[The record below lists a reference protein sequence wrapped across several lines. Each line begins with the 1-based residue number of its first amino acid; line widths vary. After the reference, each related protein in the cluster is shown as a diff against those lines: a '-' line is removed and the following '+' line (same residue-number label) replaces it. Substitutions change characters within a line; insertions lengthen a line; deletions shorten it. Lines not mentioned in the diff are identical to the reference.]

1 MTSSSNEPVKRPAH
15 TPLIAPSLLSADFAY
30 LAGGLACI
38 EQAAGDWVH
47 LDVMDGHFVPNLTF
61 GPPVIKALRARSTLP
76 FDVHLMI
83 ERPEEWLSAY
93 REAGA
98 DRITF
103 HIEAC
108 RHSQRYLTKIREMG
122 AASGI
127 SLNPQTGIEGLEYL
141 LPVCDQVLIMTVNP
155 GFGGQQVIE
164 PVIEKIIQLRTMI
177 DQMGLGTL
185 IEVDGGIDRKNARRI
200 FDAGADVLV
209 MGSAFFN
216 DADPRSLVQAVKT
229 PS

>member
-1 MTSSSNEPVKRPAH
+1 MV
-15 TPLIAPSLLSADFAY
+15 APSILSADFSN
-30 LAGGLACI
+30 LAGSLGKI
-38 EQAAGDWVH
+38 EQAGADWIH

-61 GPPVIKALRARSTLP
+61 GPPIIAALRSLSRLP

-83 ERPEEWLSAY
+83 ERPEEWLELY
-93 REAGA
+93 RKSGA

-108 RHSQRYLTKIREMG
+108 RHSQRYLCIIRELG

-127 SLNPQTGIEGLEYL
+127 SLNPQTDLDGIEYL

-155 GFGGQQVIE
+155 GFGGQSLIE
-164 PVIEKIIQLRTMI
+164 PVIGKISKLRSMI
-177 DQMGLGTL
+177 DNLGLKTL

-209 MGSAFFN
+209 MGSAFFK
-216 DADPRSLVQAVKT
+216 DADPRSLVEAVKT